1 MSVQSVLKQMGVLEK
16 ILSLLL
22 RSSMELCCSTRLGT
36 RMLSMWGA
44 VWHYA
49 APPDLELVCLACG
62 EQYGTML
69 LHPTW
74 TLKIK
79 ARQKI
84 IKQSPSSGQISP
96 CKG

>member
-1 MSVQSVLKQMGVLEK
+1 MSVQSVLKQMGLLEK

-74 TLKIK
+74 TLNKSK
-79 ARQKI
+79 KKI